1 MKKERRRFVRLD
13 MTTRVKWKNISDPNI
28 RMSLITDPLQDI
40 SAGGIRLIAYHPLQL
55 GDELD
60 LEIALPANNLI
71 TARGKVV
78 WIKEFTQ
85 EREAQSK
92 IYQAGVEFIE
102 IEDKDKELI
111 NKMVFQFRT
120 LYLK

>member
-13 MTTRVKWKNISDPNI
+13 MTTRVKWKNITDPNV

-40 SAGGIRLIAYHPLQL
+40 SAGGLRLMAYQPLEL

-85 EREAQSK
+85 ASEAQSK